1 VISVSLPF
9 FRAINGWISAGA
21 VGHQMH
27 FGCTSGGRSWAPVDM
42 VEYWWG
48 VAGLHRTRLDRPGA
62 GLLITGSGVRV
73 PPRELSSQ
81 RLTLSLSTAS
91 HTRVAV
97 LFLSSNYLLTPSFVT
112 TESHQYRLPEAA
124 FAAAFPGLLA
134 DGAISKAEAATLAA
148 FWADVQT
155 INRGLE
161 NANAAAPVSYAL
173 RIAERRRRGDPW
185 SPGQKAYL
193 TVDREG

>member
-1 VISVSLPF
+1 
-9 FRAINGWISAGA
+9 
-21 VGHQMH
+21 
-27 FGCTSGGRSWAPVDM
+27 
-42 VEYWWG
+42 
-48 VAGLHRTRLDRPGA
+48 
-62 GLLITGSGVRV
+62 
-73 PPRELSSQ
+73 
-81 RLTLSLSTAS
+81 
-91 HTRVAV
+91 